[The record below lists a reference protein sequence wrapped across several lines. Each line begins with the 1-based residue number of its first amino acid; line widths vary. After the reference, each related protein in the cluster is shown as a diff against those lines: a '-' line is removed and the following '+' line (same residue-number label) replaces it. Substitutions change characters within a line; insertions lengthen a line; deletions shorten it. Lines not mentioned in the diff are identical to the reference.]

1 MPIPTMVNYGWRC
14 SCRLIGGTSLFAQ
27 AVYEPDR
34 LDASFRL
41 GMVGAA
47 AVGPLVSHA
56 MFRLSIWTA
65 GERLTV
71 LQVAELRKEVDRK
84 SARNAEKR
92 HHTNPAQLFA
102 RTALVQ
108 VGAAAVPALLG
119 PRLPARPCPSPMPPP
134 ALISETCG

>member
-1 MPIPTMVNYGWRC
+1 
-14 SCRLIGGTSLFAQ
+14 
-27 AVYEPDR
+27 
-34 LDASFRL
+34 
-41 GMVGAA
+41 
-47 AVGPLVSHA
+47 

-119 PRLPARPCPSPMPPP
+119 PASQLAPAPHQCRHQPLYPRPVANSRRAIPGLLGDSDVFVRAAAADALGARDPHSEKREQSLEQALLGTPSLPPSP
-134 ALISETCG
+134 I